1 MNDHVKKIFHIYEI
15 QYNQLL
21 KRAVSILGNLYD
33 AEEAMQEV
41 AITLIKNR
49 EIFEE
54 IENIRAYL
62 YTLTH
67 NKSIDLYRK
76 QKAHKVIPTD
86 SIAESELVSQD
97 KTFESIKN
105 RELIEELLEQYTPEL
120 KEAFILHVLYG
131 YSIKELALK
140 MGISENALSQRL
152 KRMKT
157 KIAKDYLLFILLL
170 SIFR

>member
-1 MNDHVKKIFHIYEI
+1 MNDHVKKIFYIYES

-21 KRAVSILGNLYD
+21 RRAVSILGNLYD

-67 NKSIDLYRK
+67 NKSIDIYRK
-76 QKAHKVIPTD
+76 QKAHKIIPTD
-86 SIAESELVSQD
+86 SIVESELVSQD
-97 KTFESIKN
+97 KTFESIEN
-105 RELIEELLEQYTPEL
+105 RELIEKLLEQYTPEL

-140 MGISENALSQRL
+140 MGISENALTQRL
-152 KRMKT
+152 KRMKARIT
-157 KIAKDYLLFILLL
+157 KEYLLFILLL